1 MARNAVDEGGSSDK
15 NIEEFV
21 SKLVTISKIILECPV
36 EKLQKMST
44 SHKAHCLT
52 LPYPLQGHINPM
64 LQFSKRLQSK
74 RVEITIATTKSF
86 LKKMKELPTSVSIEA
101 ISDGLPPSYLMSTSH
116 KAHCLI
122 LPFQGQSHINPM
134 LQFSKRLQ
142 SKRVKITIALTK
154 SFLKNMKELPTSVS
168 IEAISDGYDD
178 GGRDQAGSFVA
189 YVTRFKEIGSDTLS
203 QLIQKL
209 ANSGCPVN
217 CIVYDPF
224 LPWAVEVAKNFGL
237 ISAAFF
243 TQNCAVD
250 NIYYHAH
257 KGVIKLPPTQDDEEI
272 LIPGFLS
279 TIEASDVPTFVI
291 VPEAERILEM
301 LVNQFSN
308 LDKVDWVLINSFY
321 ELEKQVIDYMSKI
334 YPIKTIGPTIPSMY
348 LDKRLHDDKEYGLSV
363 FKPMTNECLNWLNHQ
378 PINSVVYVSFGSITN
393 LEAEQM
399 LELAW
404 GLKNSNNNFLWV
416 VRSTEESKLP
426 KNVLEELKLTSG
438 NNKGLVVS
446 WCSQLQVLEHES
458 TGCFLTHCG
467 WNSTLEAI
475 SLGVPMVTMPQW
487 ADQPTN
493 AKLVK
498 DIWEIGVRAKQ
509 DEKGIVRREII
520 EECIKLVME
529 EEKGKLIRENAKKW
543 KEMARNA
550 VDEGGSSDKN
560 IEEFVSKLVTIS

>member
-1 MARNAVDEGGSSDK
+1 
-15 NIEEFV
+15 
-21 SKLVTISKIILECPV
+21 
-36 EKLQKMST
+36 
-44 SHKAHCLT
+44 
-52 LPYPLQGHINPM
+52 
-64 LQFSKRLQSK
+64 
-74 RVEITIATTKSF
+74 
-86 LKKMKELPTSVSIEA
+86 
-101 ISDGLPPSYLMSTSH
+101 MSTSH

-122 LPFQGQSHINPM
+122 LPFQGQGHINPM

-154 SFLKNMKELPTSVS
+154 SFLKNMKELPTSIS

-178 GGRDQAGSFVA
+178 GGLHQAGTFVA
-189 YVTRFKEIGSDTLS
+189 YVTRFKEVGSDTLA

-209 ANSGCPVN
+209 ANSGCP
-217 CIVYDPF
+217 
-224 LPWAVEVAKNFGL
+224 
-237 ISAAFF
+237 
-243 TQNCAVD
+243 
-250 NIYYHAH
+250 
-257 KGVIKLPPTQDDEEI
+257 
-272 LIPGFLS
+272 
-279 TIEASDVPTFVI
+279 
-291 VPEAERILEM
+291 
-301 LVNQFSN
+301 
-308 LDKVDWVLINSFY
+308 
-321 ELEKQVIDYMSKI
+321 VIDYMSKI

-393 LEAEQM
+393 LETEQM
-399 LELAW
+399 EELAW

-426 KNVLEELKLTSG
+426 KNFLEELKLTSG

-446 WCSQLQVLEHES
+446 WCPQLQVLEHKS

-467 WNSTLEAI
+467 WNSILEAI

-487 ADQPTN
+487 TDQPTN

-498 DIWEIGVRAKQ
+498 DVWEMGVRAKQ
-509 DEKGIVRREII
+509 GEKGIVRREVI
-520 EECIKLVME
+520 EESIKLVME
-529 EEKGKLIRENAKKW
+529 EEKGKVIRENAKKW

>member
-1 MARNAVDEGGSSDK
+1 M
-15 NIEEFV
+15 
-21 SKLVTISKIILECPV
+21 
-36 EKLQKMST
+36 
-44 SHKAHCLT
+44 
-52 LPYPLQGHINPM
+52 
-64 LQFSKRLQSK
+64 
-74 RVEITIATTKSF
+74 TT
-86 LKKMKELPTSVSIEA
+86 
-101 ISDGLPPSYLMSTSH
+101 H

-122 LPFQGQSHINPM
+122 LPFPGQGHINPM

-142 SKRVKITIALTK
+142 SKRVKITIATTK
-154 SFLKNMKELPTSVS
+154 YFLKTMQELPTSVS

-178 GGRDQAGSFVA
+178 GGFHQAETFVA
-189 YVTRFKEIGSDTLS
+189 YITRFKEVGSDTLS
-203 QLIQKL
+203 QLIKKL
-209 ANSGCPVN
+209 ADSGCPVN

-237 ISAAFF
+237 ISATFF

-250 NIYYHAH
+250 DIYYHVH
-257 KGVIKLPPTQDDEEI
+257 KGVIKLPPNQNDEEI
-272 LIPGFLS
+272 LIPGFS
-279 TIEASDVPTFVI
+279 SPIDASDVPSFVI
-291 VPEAERILEM
+291 SPEAERIIEM
-301 LVNQFSN
+301 LGNQFSN

-321 ELEKQVIDYMSKI
+321 ELEKEVIDSMSKI

-348 LDKRLHDDKEYGLSV
+348 LDKRLHEDKEYGLSV

-393 LEAEQM
+393 LEVEQM
-399 LELAW
+399 EELAW

-416 VRSTEESKLP
+416 VRM
-426 KNVLEELKLTSG
+426 
-438 NNKGLVVS
+438 
-446 WCSQLQVLEHES
+446 
-458 TGCFLTHCG
+458 FLTHCG

-487 ADQPTN
+487 SDQPTN

-498 DIWEIGVRAKQ
+498 DVWEMGVKAKQ
-509 DEKGIVRREII
+509 DEKGIVRREVI

-560 IEEFVSKLVTIS
+560 IEEFVSKLMTISPK

>member
-1 MARNAVDEGGSSDK
+1 M
-15 NIEEFV
+15 
-21 SKLVTISKIILECPV
+21 
-36 EKLQKMST
+36 T
-44 SHKAHCLT
+44 SHKAHCLI
-52 LPYPLQGHINPM
+52 LPFPLQGHINPM

-74 RVEITIATTKSF
+74 RI
-86 LKKMKELPTSVSIEA
+86 
-101 ISDGLPPSYLMSTSH
+101 
-116 KAHCLI
+116 
-122 LPFQGQSHINPM
+122 
-134 LQFSKRLQ
+134 
-142 SKRVKITIALTK
+142 KITIAPTK
-154 SFLKNMKELPTSVS
+154 SFLKNMNELSTSVS
-168 IEAISDGYDD
+168 IETISDGYDD
-178 GGRDQAGSFVA
+178 GGIYQAENFVA
-189 YVTRFKEIGSDTLS
+189 YTTRFKEVGSDTLA

-224 LPWAVEVAKNFGL
+224 LPWAVEVAKNFEL

-250 NIYYHAH
+250 NIYYHVH
-257 KGVIKLPPTQDDEEI
+257 KGVIKLPPTQNEEEI
-272 LIPGFLS
+272 LIPGFSS

-291 VPEAERILEM
+291 NPEGERILEM
-301 LVNQFSN
+301 LINQFSN

-321 ELEKQVIDYMSKI
+321 ELEKEVIDYMSKI
-334 YPIKTIGPTIPSMY
+334 YPIKPIGPTIPLMY

-393 LEAEQM
+393 LETEQM
-399 LELAW
+399 EELAW

-426 KNVLEELKLTSG
+426 KNFLEELKLTSG

-446 WCSQLQVLEHES
+446 WCPQLQVLEHKS

-467 WNSTLEAI
+467 WNSILEAI

-487 ADQPTN
+487 TDQPTN

-498 DIWEIGVRAKQ
+498 DVWEMGVRARQ
-509 DEKGIVRREII
+509 DEKGIVRREVI

-529 EEKGKLIRENAKKW
+529 EEKGKVIRENAKKW
-543 KEMARNA
+543 RELARNV

-560 IEEFVSKLVTIS
+560 IEEFISKLVTIS

>member
-1 MARNAVDEGGSSDK
+1 M
-15 NIEEFV
+15 I
-21 SKLVTISKIILECPV
+21 
-36 EKLQKMST
+36 T
-44 SHKAHCLT
+44 SHKAHGLI

-64 LQFSKRLQSK
+64 LQFSKRLQFK
-74 RVEITIATTKSF
+74 RVEITIALTKSV
-86 LKKMKELPTSVSIEA
+86 LKKMKELPSSVSI
-101 ISDGLPPSYLMSTSH
+101 
-116 KAHCLI
+116 
-122 LPFQGQSHINPM
+122 Q
-134 LQFSKRLQ
+134 
-142 SKRVKITIALTK
+142 
-154 SFLKNMKELPTSVS
+154 
-168 IEAISDGYDD
+168 AISDGYDD
-178 GGRDQAGSFVA
+178 GGIDQAKTYEA
-189 YVTRFKEIGSDTLS
+189 YLTRFKEVGLDTLS

-224 LPWAVEVAKNFGL
+224 LHWAVEVAKKFGL

-250 NIYYHAH
+250 NIYYHVH
-257 KGVIKLPPTQDDEEI
+257 KGVIKLTPSKNDEEI
-272 LIPGFLS
+272 LIPGLS
-279 TIEASDVPTFVI
+279 CTIEMMA
-291 VPEAERILEM
+291 
-301 LVNQFSN
+301 NQFSN

-321 ELEKQVIDYMSKI
+321 ELEKEVIDWMSKI

-348 LDKRLHDDKEYGLSV
+348 LDKRLHDDKEYGLSI

-378 PINSVVYVSFGSITN
+378 PISSVVYVSFGSLAK

-399 LELAW
+399 EELAW

-416 VRSTEESKLP
+416 VRSTEEPKLP
-426 KNVLEELKLTSG
+426 KNFLEELTSE
-438 NNKGLVVS
+438 KGLVVS
-446 WCSQLQVLEHES
+446 WCPQLQVLEHES
-458 TGCFLTHCG
+458 IGCFLTHCG

-487 ADQPTN
+487 TDQPTN
-493 AKLVK
+493 AKFVK
-498 DIWEIGVRAKQ
+498 DVWEIGVRAKQ

-543 KEMARNA
+543 KEMARNV

>member
-1 MARNAVDEGGSSDK
+1 MEEEKGKLIRENAKKWKEIARNVVDEGGSSDK

-21 SKLVTISKIILECPV
+21 SKLQE
-36 EKLQKMST
+36 M
-44 SHKAHCLT
+44 
-52 LPYPLQGHINPM
+52 
-64 LQFSKRLQSK
+64 
-74 RVEITIATTKSF
+74 TT
-86 LKKMKELPTSVSIEA
+86 
-101 ISDGLPPSYLMSTSH
+101 H
-116 KAHCLI
+116 QAHCLI
-122 LPFQGQSHINPM
+122 LSYPVQGHINPM

-154 SFLKNMKELPTSVS
+154 SFLKNMKELPTSMS

-178 GGRDQAGSFVA
+178 GGCDQAESFEA

-250 NIYYHAH
+250 NIYYHVH
-257 KGVIKLPPTQDDEEI
+257 KGVIKLPPTQNDEEI
-272 LIPGFLS
+272 LIPGFSS
-279 TIEASDVPTFVI
+279 TIEASDAGAELQPDKGVHVNNLRRKITLCT
-291 VPEAERILEM
+291 PEAERIIEM
-301 LVNQFSN
+301 MVNQFSN

-321 ELEKQVIDYMSKI
+321 ELEKQVIDWMSKK

-348 LDKRLHDDKEYGLSV
+348 LDKRLHDDKEYGLSI

-378 PINSVVYVSFGSITN
+378 PISSVVYVSFGS
-393 LEAEQM
+393 LAKVEAEQM
-399 LELAW
+399 EELAW

-416 VRSTEESKLP
+416 VRSTEKSKLP
-426 KNVLEELKLTSG
+426 KNFLEELTIE
-438 NNKGLVVS
+438 KGLVVS
-446 WCSQLQVLEHES
+446 WCPQLQVLEHES
-458 TGCFLTHCG
+458 TVCFLTHCG

-487 ADQPTN
+487 TDQTTN

-498 DIWEIGVRAKQ
+498 DVWEIGVRAKQ
-509 DEKGIVRREII
+509 DEKGIVRREVI

-543 KEMARNA
+543 KELARNV

-560 IEEFVSKLVTIS
+560 IEEFVSKLVTISSVIKNHKK

>member
-1 MARNAVDEGGSSDK
+1 M
-15 NIEEFV
+15 
-21 SKLVTISKIILECPV
+21 T
-36 EKLQKMST
+36 T
-44 SHKAHCLT
+44 HKAHCLM
-52 LPYPLQGHINPM
+52 LPYPFQGHINPM
-64 LQFSKRLQSK
+64 LQF
-74 RVEITIATTKSF
+74 A
-86 LKKMKELPTSVSIEA
+86 
-101 ISDGLPPSYLMSTSH
+101 
-116 KAHCLI
+116 
-122 LPFQGQSHINPM
+122 
-134 LQFSKRLQ
+134 KRLQ

-154 SFLKNMKELPTSVS
+154 FFLKNMKELPTSVS

-189 YVTRFKEIGSDTLS
+189 YVTRFKEVGSDTLS

-209 ANSGCPVN
+209 ENCGCPVN

-224 LPWAVEVAKNFGL
+224 LPWAVEVAKNFRL
-237 ISAAFF
+237 VSAAFF

-250 NIYYHAH
+250 NIYYHVH
-257 KGVIKLPPTQDDEEI
+257 KGVIKLPPTQNDEEI
-272 LIPGFLS
+272 LIPGFSS
-279 TIEASDVPTFVI
+279 TIEASDVPSFVI
-291 VPEAERILEM
+291 SPEAERILEM
-301 LVNQFSN
+301 LANQFSN
-308 LDKVDWVLINSFY
+308 LDKVDWVLINSFH
-321 ELEKQVIDYMSKI
+321 ELEKEVIDWMSKI

-348 LDKRLHDDKEYGLSV
+348 LDKRLHDDKEYGLSI

-378 PINSVVYVSFGSITN
+378 PISSVVYVSFGSLAIV
-393 LEAEQM
+393 EAEQIE
-399 LELAW
+399 ELAW

-416 VRSTEESKLP
+416 VRSAEESKLP
-426 KNVLEELKLTSG
+426 KNFLEELKLTSG
-438 NNKGLVVS
+438 NNKGLVVP
-446 WCSQLQVLEHES
+446 WCPQLQVLEHES

-467 WNSTLEAI
+467 WNSILEAI

-498 DIWEIGVRAKQ
+498 DVWEIGVRAKQ

-560 IEEFVSKLVTIS
+560 IEKFVSKLVTIS